1 MIVFNVKETCSN
13 CNNLYQL
20 NKHPNNN
27 GNLKGSVLSDSGLYA
42 CINSVCNCVLDNVNG
57 RCEMWERRIKYD
69 KYDK

>member
-42 CINSVCNCVLDNVNG
+42 CINGVVDSIYR
-57 RCEMWERRIKYD
+57 RCEMWKRRIKYD
-69 KYDK
+69 K